1 MVGDV
6 LDLTKSKTNIIDEIT
21 NGIIVTKINNI
32 LYCYVKK
39 DNEVLCE
46 WSFGEIS
53 SCNIKYNISD
63 EYCDIII
70 NDILIY
76 ENYKMDYNTIL
87 FAAITNT
94 INVKNIQLYS
104 KNKVIDDFTE
114 KVDEYDGKTFG
125 RYIL

>member
-1 MVGDV
+1 
-6 LDLTKSKTNIIDEIT
+6 
-21 NGIIVTKINNI
+21 
-32 LYCYVKK
+32 
-39 DNEVLCE
+39 
-46 WSFGEIS
+46 
-53 SCNIKYNISD
+53 
-63 EYCDIII
+63 
-70 NDILIY
+70 
-76 ENYKMDYNTIL
+76 MDYNTIL